1 MRSHHKYLERG
12 LLIVALLGMVV
23 LGLGSGCSDEDAL
36 TITKLSRSKGVEGDT
51 LTIYGTGFQKGGSRN
66 VRVFF
71 GDTKAHVLGFK
82 GNEQLSVKIP
92 GGIEPGTTVDI
103 KIVFEPGGVH
113 TYKNAFTYVKP
124 ERSTVDDLVGEE
136 K

>member
-1 MRSHHKYLERG
+1 MRSQH
-12 LLIVALLGMVV
+12 LLQLVLAALLSMVM
-23 LGLGSGCSDEDAL
+23 LGVGTGCSDNDSL
-36 TITKLSRSKGVEGDT
+36 TVTKLSRSKGVEGDT
-51 LTIYGTGFQKGGSRN
+51 LTIYGTGFQKGGSRS

-71 GDTKAHVLGFK
+71 DDTKAHVLGFK

-92 GGIEPGTTVDI
+92 GGIEYGTTVDI

-113 TYKNAFTYVKP
+113 TYKDAFTYVKP
-124 ERSTVDDLVGEE
+124 ERASVDDLVGEE